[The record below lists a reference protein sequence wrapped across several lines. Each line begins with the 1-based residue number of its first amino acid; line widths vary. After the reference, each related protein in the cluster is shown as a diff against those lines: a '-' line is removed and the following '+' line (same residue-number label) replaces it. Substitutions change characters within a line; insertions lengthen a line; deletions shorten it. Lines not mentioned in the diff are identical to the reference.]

1 MRDTVDEKLY
11 KANVELVDKN
21 KYLEAENK
29 ILSGKLEKIEKYVKK
44 VKKSI
49 DRNNVI
55 YGYMNDIEY
64 LIKDSDNNGEY

>member
-1 MRDTVDEKLY
+1 MRDTIDEKLY
-11 KANVELVDKN
+11 KANIELVDKN